1 MATAAAV
8 GDLASVKWAVTL
20 ADGKPLPQQGQVFDQ
35 GDVRMVVGAGG
46 FLPCLHKKVAGMS
59 VGDKASVDV
68 LPADA
73 FGESNPMMGP
83 VDIPAAQAP
92 AGLEA
97 GMLVQLATG
106 QKARVTQVTADAV
119 TIDANMP
126 LAGAALKMDVEL
138 LAVEAGAASLEKADF
153 ALGCFWGAE
162 LAFQR
167 EKGVVS
173 TKVGYTQGAKES
185 PTYEEV
191 CSGKTRARTH
201 AARTHAR
208 ARAHTHTDTHT
219 QVCSGTTGHTECVQ
233 VLFDPKEVSFERLCA
248 LFWERLG
255 NDRFKPNQVRHWHG
269 PGPCLH
275 TAVATPYYVGSM
287 RACREGRHARQTVR
301 GNLGLRQRCGS
312 TASCTRSPTTRDRA
326 RQTCEADIHATAA
339 AARHFRS

>member
-68 LPADA
+68 APADA

-191 CSGKTRARTH
+191 CSGK
-201 AARTHAR
+201 AR
-208 ARAHTHTDTHT
+208 ARAHAARMHARTHTHTHT
-219 QVCSGTTGHTECVQ
+219 RTHARTHTHRYAQARQGTQ
-233 VLFDPKEVSFERLCA
+233 S
-248 LFWERLG
+248 
-255 NDRFKPNQVRHWHG
+255 
-269 PGPCLH
+269 
-275 TAVATPYYVGSM
+275 
-287 RACREGRHARQTVR
+287 ACRCCLIRKRSRLSACAHCF
-301 GNLGLRQRCGS
+301 GNAS
-312 TASCTRSPTTRDRA
+312 ATTASSQTRSDTGTPWG
-326 RQTCEADIHATAA
+326 HA
-339 AARHFRS
+339 

>member
-1 MATAAAV
+1 MAAAAV

-68 LPADA
+68 APADA

-191 CSGKTRARTH
+191 CSG
-201 AARTHAR
+201 
-208 ARAHTHTDTHT
+208 
-219 QVCSGTTGHTECVQ
+219 TTGHTECVQ

-255 NDRFKPNQVRHWHG
+255 NDRFKPNQVGNDRGTQYRHGIYYHSQEQQ
-269 PGPCLH
+269 
-275 TAVATPYYVGSM
+275 AVAEASLQALVSDDTPSIATEIKEAGKFWDAEEYHMQYLQKG
-287 RACREGRHARQTVR
+287 GQDARKAATETI
-301 GNLGLRQRCGS
+301 RCYG
-312 TASCTRSPTTRDRA
+312 
-326 RQTCEADIHATAA
+326 
-339 AARHFRS
+339 

>member
-1 MATAAAV
+1 MSTRARIGLLLYATTRAAAFSCTTAGHSGVLPLRCSRAGALVQRKAQTLTMANAAAV

-191 CSGKTRARTH
+191 CSGKTRARARTQH
-201 AARTHAR
+201 ACTHAR
-208 ARAHTHTDTHT
+208 TRTRTHVTYTSH
-219 QVCSGTTGHTECVQ
+219 
-233 VLFDPKEVSFERLCA
+233 
-248 LFWERLG
+248 LG
-255 NDRFKPNQVRHWHG
+255 RVWH
-269 PGPCLH
+269 
-275 TAVATPYYVGSM
+275 
-287 RACREGRHARQTVR
+287 
-301 GNLGLRQRCGS
+301 
-312 TASCTRSPTTRDRA
+312 
-326 RQTCEADIHATAA
+326 
-339 AARHFRS
+339 